1 VIRSTFRLVPGIG
14 PWAEGQIWK
23 SGIRTWGDVPP
34 APGRI
39 VSPRLDP
46 RLRDAIQR
54 ASDLLAARD
63 ADGLATLVPRGERW
77 RLFAEF
83 ADEAAYLDIETD
95 GTDTVTVIGIRDA
108 AGPRLLLAGRD
119 LDEFPGI
126 AAGWKLLVT
135 YNGLSFDVP
144 ILKRRFR
151 SWRPPLA
158 HVDLRHVWHRLGHRG
173 GLKLLEQANGIVRPD
188 RLAGI
193 DGRDAID
200 LWHRHLSG
208 DASATR
214 LLSEY
219 NLRDTVNLVPL
230 MERGYNRLA
239 DRLGASAPRLPESSF
254 GDVAY
259 DVEKQL
265 LTLDPPR

>member
-1 VIRSTFRLVPGIG
+1 MIRSTFRLVPGIG

-23 SGIRTWGDVPP
+23 SGIRTWADVPAAP
-34 APGRI
+34 ARI
-39 VSPRLDP
+39 CSPRLDS
-46 RLRDAIQR
+46 RLRETIAR
-54 ASDLLAARD
+54 ASELLAARN
-63 ADGLATLVPRGERW
+63 ADGLATLLPRSERW

-83 ADEAAYLDIETD
+83 ASQAAYLDVETD
-95 GTDTVTVIGIRDA
+95 GSDTVTVIGILDA
-108 AGPRLLLAGRD
+108 AGPRLLLSGRD
-119 LDEFPGI
+119 LDDFPEI

-135 YNGLSFDVP
+135 FNGLSFDVP

-173 GLKLLEQANGIVRPD
+173 GLKLLEHENGIRRPD
-188 RLAGI
+188 RLEGLG
-193 DGRDAID
+193 GRDAIG
-200 LWHRHLSG
+200 LWQRHLAG
-208 DASATR
+208 DSAATR

-230 MERGYNRLA
+230 MERGYNRLVE
-239 DRLGASAPRLPESSF
+239 RLGAGAPIVRESAF

-259 DVEKQL
+259 DVEKL
-265 LTLDPPR
+265 LTALAGVR